1 MAKKQN
7 IFELGARERQIL
19 EIVYRLGE
27 ASVSQVQ
34 KELPDPL
41 NYSSVRTMMRLLTQK
56 ELLAFR
62 QEGKRYLYKA
72 TDPKEKTQR
81 STLKNVLVNF
91 FAGDATDTI
100 ATLIDIARDD
110 LKDEDFARMQ
120 SLINMAREENR

>member
-27 ASVSQVQ
+27 ASVKQVQ

-41 NYSSVRTMMRLLTQK
+41 NYSSVRTMLRLLAQK
-56 ELLAFR
+56 EILTFR
-62 QEGKRYLYKA
+62 QEGKRYIYQA
-72 TDPKEKTQR
+72 TDPKEKAQL

-91 FAGDATDTI
+91 FAGNVPDTM
-100 ATLIDIARDD
+100 AALLDVAGDD
-110 LKDEDFARMQ
+110 LQEEDFIRMQ
-120 SLINMAREENR
+120 SLIHQARKENK

>member
-27 ASVSQVQ
+27 ASVKQVQ

-41 NYSSVRTMMRLLTQK
+41 NYSSVRTMLRLLAQK
-56 ELLAFR
+56 GILTFR
-62 QEGKRYLYKA
+62 QEGKRYIYQA
-72 TDPKEKTQR
+72 TDPKEKAQL

-91 FAGDATDTI
+91 FAGNVPDTM
-100 ATLIDIARDD
+100 AALLDVAGDD
-110 LKDEDFARMQ
+110 LQEEDFIRMQ
-120 SLINMAREENR
+120 SLIHQARKENK